1 VNNFKGKNLNQILL
15 QLKDEITT
23 FEFENYINQITYNE
37 KYSREDRIVL
47 NAPNVLIASWVKTK
61 YADKIA
67 HLFEINNGLKP
78 EIIVEVANSN
88 KKKENKSNVRNKQN
102 RTTNLNPSFTF
113 DSFVVGN
120 SNTFAVNV
128 AKAVAQ
134 NQSIKYNPLV
144 IYGNTGLGKT
154 HLLNAIGNAN
164 ILVGKNVIY
173 TTSEQFLN
181 DFLLHIRNNTMER
194 FREKYRACDY
204 LLIDDIQFLSGKE
217 QIQEEFFHTFNELK
231 ENNKQIVLTSDRP
244 PKDMKG
250 LEERLK
256 TRFTSGLLADIQPPE
271 LETKIN
277 IIRAKCELDRIHL
290 DDTIIHFIA
299 ANINDNI
306 REIEGVLVKLSF
318 SMNVTNIQEI
328 SLDFIKDVL
337 KEYIKESKENVSMDK
352 IIDTVAKYYNLKPSD
367 IKSKNRSKNIV
378 IARKIVIYLARTLT
392 PNSMPYLANFFG
404 MKDHS
409 TVSKAM
415 KSIQD
420 EINNNANF
428 KTIIEEIKNK
438 IK

>member
-1 VNNFKGKNLNQILL
+1 MHSILL
-15 QLKDEITT
+15 QLKNELTP
-23 FEFENYINQITYNE
+23 FEFDNYISQLSYNE
-37 KYSREDRIVL
+37 KYSRDDRIVL
-47 NAPNVLIASWVKTK
+47 NAPNIFVASWIKTK
-61 YADKIA
+61 YANKIA
-67 HLFEINNGLKP
+67 HLFEAHNGFKP
-78 EIIVEVANSN
+78 EVIIEVLNPN
-88 KKKENKSNVRNKQN
+88 KKKENKPNIRKQN
-102 RTTNLNPSFTF
+102 TASNLNPSFTF
-113 DSFVVGN
+113 ASFVVGN
-120 SNTFAVNV
+120 SNTFAFNV

-134 NQSIKYNPLV
+134 NQSTSYNPLV

-164 ILVGKNVIY
+164 VSVGKNVIY

-181 DFLLHIRNNTMER
+181 DFLFHIRNNTMER

-204 LLIDDIQFLSGKE
+204 LLIDDIQFLSGKD

-244 PKDMKG
+244 PKDMNG

-277 IIRAKCELDRIHL
+277 IIRAKCELDGIHL
-290 DDTIIHFIA
+290 NDAIINFIA

-306 REIEGVLVKLSF
+306 REIEGVLVKLNF

-328 SLDFIKDVL
+328 SLEFIKDIL
-337 KEYIKESKENVSMDK
+337 KEYIKESKENVDMDS
-352 IIDTVAKYYNLKPSD
+352 IIETVSRYYNLKPSD
-367 IKSKNRSKNIV
+367 IKSKSRSKNIV
-378 IARKIVIYLARTLT
+378 TARKIVIYLARTLT

-415 KSIQD
+415 KSIQN
-420 EINNNANF
+420 EINENQNF

>member
-1 VNNFKGKNLNQILL
+1 MHSILL
-15 QLKDEITT
+15 QLKNELTP
-23 FEFENYINQITYNE
+23 FEFDNYISQLSYNE
-37 KYSREDRIVL
+37 KYSRNDRIVL
-47 NAPNVLIASWVKTK
+47 NAPNIFIASWIKTK
-61 YADKIA
+61 YANKIA
-67 HLFEINNGLKP
+67 HLFEIHNGIKP
-78 EIIVEVANSN
+78 EVIIEVFNLN
-88 KKKENKSNVRNKQN
+88 KKKDSKFNIRKQN
-102 RTTNLNPSFTF
+102 SAANLNPSFTF
-113 DSFVVGN
+113 ASFIVGN
-120 SNTFAVNV
+120 SNTFAFNV

-134 NQSIKYNPLV
+134 NQGTHYNPLV

-164 ILVGKNVIY
+164 ALVGKNVIY

-204 LLIDDIQFLSGKE
+204 LLIDDIQFLSGKD
-217 QIQEEFFHTFNELK
+217 QIQEEFFHTFNTLK

-277 IIRAKCELDRIHL
+277 IIRAKCELDGIHL
-290 DDTIIHFIA
+290 NDTIINFIA

-306 REIEGVLVKLSF
+306 REIEGVLVKLNF

-328 SLDFIKDVL
+328 NLEFVKSILT
-337 KEYIKESKENVSMDK
+337 EYIKESKESVDLDSIVETVS
-352 IIDTVAKYYNLKPSD
+352 KYYNIKPSD
-367 IKSKNRSKNIV
+367 IKGKSRSKI
-378 IARKIVIYLARTLT
+378 IATARKIVIYLARTLT

-420 EINNNANF
+420 EMHKNSNF
-428 KTIIEEIKNK
+428 QIIVEEIKNK

>member
-1 VNNFKGKNLNQILL
+1 MNNFKGIILNQILL
-15 QLKDEITT
+15 QLKEEITP
-23 FEFENYINQITYNE
+23 FEFDNYISQITYNE
-37 KYSREDRIVL
+37 KYSRDDRIVF
-47 NAPNVLIASWVKTK
+47 NAPNILIASWVKTK
-61 YADKIA
+61 YASKIA
-67 HLFEINNGLKP
+67 HLFEIHKGLKP
-78 EIIVEVANSN
+78 EVIVEVANSS
-88 KKKENKSNVRNKQN
+88 KKKENKTNVRKPNS
-102 RTTNLNPSFTF
+102 TTNLNPSFTF
-113 DSFVVGN
+113 ASFVVGN
-120 SNTFAVNV
+120 SNTFAFNV

-181 DFLLHIRNNTMER
+181 DFLVHIRNNSMER

-290 DDTIIHFIA
+290 NDTIIHFIA

-306 REIEGVLVKLSF
+306 REIEGL
-318 SMNVTNIQEI
+318 
-328 SLDFIKDVL
+328 
-337 KEYIKESKENVSMDK
+337 
-352 IIDTVAKYYNLKPSD
+352 
-367 IKSKNRSKNIV
+367 
-378 IARKIVIYLARTLT
+378 
-392 PNSMPYLANFFG
+392 
-404 MKDHS
+404 
-409 TVSKAM
+409 
-415 KSIQD
+415 
-420 EINNNANF
+420 
-428 KTIIEEIKNK
+428 
-438 IK
+438 

>member
-1 VNNFKGKNLNQILL
+1 MHSVLL
-15 QLKDEITT
+15 QLKNELTP
-23 FEFENYINQITYNE
+23 FEFDNYISQLSYNE
-37 KYSREDRIVL
+37 KYSRDDRIVL
-47 NAPNVLIASWVKTK
+47 NAPNIFIVSWIKTK
-61 YADKIA
+61 YANKIA
-67 HLFEINNGLKP
+67 YLFETHSGFKP
-78 EIIVEVANSN
+78 EVIIEVSNPN
-88 KKKENKSNVRNKQN
+88 KKKENKPNIRKQN
-102 RTTNLNPSFTF
+102 SASNLNPSFTF
-113 DSFVVGN
+113 ASFVVGN
-120 SNTFAVNV
+120 SNTFAFNV
-128 AKAVAQ
+128 AKTVAQ
-134 NQSIKYNPLV
+134 NQSTSYNPLV

-164 ILVGKNVIY
+164 VSVGKNVIY

-194 FREKYRACDY
+194 FRQKYRACDY
-204 LLIDDIQFLSGKE
+204 LLIDDIQFLSGKD

-244 PKDMKG
+244 PKNMNG

-277 IIRAKCELDRIHL
+277 IIRAKCELDGIHL
-290 DDTIIHFIA
+290 NDSITNFIA

-306 REIEGVLVKLSF
+306 REIEGVLVKLNF

-328 SLDFIKDVL
+328 SLDFVKDIL
-337 KEYIKESKENVSMDK
+337 KEYIKESKESVDMDSIIETVS
-352 IIDTVAKYYNLKPSD
+352 KYYNLKPSD
-367 IKSKNRSKNIV
+367 IKGRSRSKNIV
-378 IARKIVIYLARTLT
+378 TARKIVIYLARTLT
-392 PNSMPYLANFFG
+392 PNSMPYLANYFG

-415 KSIQD
+415 KSIQN
-420 EINNNANF
+420 EINENQNF

>member
-1 VNNFKGKNLNQILL
+1 MHSVLL
-15 QLKDEITT
+15 ELKKEITP
-23 FEFENYINQITYNE
+23 FEFENYIAQISYNE
-37 KYSREDRIVL
+37 KYSRDDRVVL
-47 NAPNVLIASWVKTK
+47 NAPNIFVASWVKTK

-67 HLFEINNGLKP
+67 HLFEVHSGFKP
-78 EIIVEVANSN
+78 EVIIEVLNLN
-88 KKKENKSNVRNKQN
+88 KKKENKPNIRKQN
-102 RTTNLNPSFTF
+102 TASNLNPSFTF
-113 DSFVVGN
+113 TSFVVGN
-120 SNTFAVNV
+120 SNTFAFNV

-134 NQSIKYNPLV
+134 NQSTSYNPLV

-164 ILVGKNVIY
+164 VNVGKNVIY

-181 DFLLHIRNNTMER
+181 DFLFHIRNNTMER
-194 FREKYRACDY
+194 FRQKYRACDY
-204 LLIDDIQFLSGKE
+204 LLIDDIQFLSGKD

-277 IIRAKCELDRIHL
+277 IIRAKCELDGIHL
-290 DDTIIHFIA
+290 NDAIINFIA

-306 REIEGVLVKLSF
+306 REIEGVLIKLNF
-318 SMNVTNIQEI
+318 SMNVTNLQEI
-328 SLDFIKDVL
+328 SLDFIKDIL
-337 KEYIKESKENVSMDK
+337 KEYIKESKESVDMDS
-352 IIDTVAKYYNLKPSD
+352 IIDTVSKYYNIKPSD
-367 IKSKNRSKNIV
+367 IKSKSRSKNIV
-378 IARKIVIYLARTLT
+378 TARKIVIYLARTLT
-392 PNSMPYLANFFG
+392 PNSMPFLANYFR

-415 KSIQD
+415 KSIQN
-420 EINNNANF
+420 EINENQNF
-428 KTIIEEIKNK
+428 KTIVEEIKNK